1 MILPVFRSRVHCTWK
16 MIVLRVRRR
25 PARFSPITP
34 PTHIAGLMHTR
45 LIVVAPEL
53 PTYIVSG
60 LFETNRP
67 HGNAPTATPLGAN
80 VFEPFDHTSRR
91 LKLVFERNTLPR
103 SSSTARSP
111 AIPARGSAN
120 VRPYAM
126 SVVSAEAFAWTVTG
140 VDVPSTIE

>member
-1 MILPVFRSRVHCTWK
+1 MILPVLTLRVHCTWK
-16 MIVLRVRRR
+16 MMVFRVRRR

-34 PTHIAGLMHTR
+34 PAQTAELMQTR

-67 HGNAPTATPLGAN
+67 HGSAPTATPLGAKDLDA
-80 VFEPFDHTSRR
+80 FDQTSRR
-91 LKLVFERNTLPR
+91 LKLVFDRNTLPR

-111 AIPARGSAN
+111 
-120 VRPYAM
+120 
-126 SVVSAEAFAWTVTG
+126 
-140 VDVPSTIE
+140 